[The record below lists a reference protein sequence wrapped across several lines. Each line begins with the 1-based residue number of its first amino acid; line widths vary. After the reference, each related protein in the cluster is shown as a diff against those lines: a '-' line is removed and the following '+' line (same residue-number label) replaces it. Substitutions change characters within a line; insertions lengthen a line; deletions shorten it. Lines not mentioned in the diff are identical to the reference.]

1 MSIMHGYLKFN
12 PRRTGFSTAQNMN
25 LGLDCRE
32 KGGPL
37 SPRIVPLLVLV
48 REWSL
53 FKEDAFLQTEL
64 ILLLLQ
70 GVQAI
75 SGGSDEVRTK

>member
-1 MSIMHGYLKFN
+1 
-12 PRRTGFSTAQNMN
+12 MN
-25 LGLDCRE
+25 LGIDCRE
-32 KGGPL
+32 KESRL

-70 GVQAI
+70 GVQAV
-75 SGGSDEVRTK
+75 SGDSDEVRTK